1 MSRVITIL
9 GMGMTA
15 LRKADAIEAFTDGTE
30 VWSLNNAYLMFPAL
44 RGKFARFF
52 EIHQWQYLRGWNPG
66 THEGQPVDHF
76 AMLDQQGCPVY
87 CAGRLPLVE
96 NQVIYPFK
104 EVLEHFGPSAE
115 FKGSPSWMI
124 ALALYEHDNG
134 QKVDELRS
142 YGIDQLDATHVC
154 QRAAW
159 AQWIVRAEQ
168 RGIRIGGTAA
178 NFRNEPEQDAGLVG
192 LAEYYRNELS
202 TKGT

>member
-1 MSRVITIL
+1 MSRIITIL

-44 RGKFARFF
+44 RGKFARYF
-52 EIHQWQYLRGWNPG
+52 EIHQWQYLQTWNPG
-66 THEGQPVDHF
+66 TFEGRQVDHF
-76 AMLDQQGCPVY
+76 AMLDQQGCQVY
-87 CAGRLPLVE
+87 AAGRLPLVE
-96 NQVIYPFK
+96 NQILYPFK

-124 ALALYEHDNG
+124 ALAIYEHDNG
-134 QKVDELRS
+134 NAVEELRS
-142 YGIDQLDATHVC
+142 YGIDQLDATHAC

-159 AQWIVRAEQ
+159 AQWIVRAES
-168 RGIRIGGTAA
+168 RGIKIGGTAA

-202 TKGT
+202 MKGS